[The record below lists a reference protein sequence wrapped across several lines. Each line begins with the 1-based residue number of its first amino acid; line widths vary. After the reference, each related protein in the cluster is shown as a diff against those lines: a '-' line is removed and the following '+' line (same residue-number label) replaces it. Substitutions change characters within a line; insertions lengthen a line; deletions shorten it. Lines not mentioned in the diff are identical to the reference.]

1 VVDEKTIDEH
11 IGQFVGLLENGEY
24 PQLVMENDERGDEWA
39 IGGESL
45 EDYAARINRPE
56 NYAYI
61 IRKFRHYVWKN
72 QVCTHK
78 NFFSINV

>member
-1 VVDEKTIDEH
+1 MDEKSINEH
-11 IGQFVGLLENGEY
+11 IGQFVDLLESGEY

-45 EDYAARINRPE
+45 TDYAARIRRPE

-61 IRKFRHYVWKN
+61 SNRHRSK
-72 QVCTHK
+72 
-78 NFFSINV
+78 